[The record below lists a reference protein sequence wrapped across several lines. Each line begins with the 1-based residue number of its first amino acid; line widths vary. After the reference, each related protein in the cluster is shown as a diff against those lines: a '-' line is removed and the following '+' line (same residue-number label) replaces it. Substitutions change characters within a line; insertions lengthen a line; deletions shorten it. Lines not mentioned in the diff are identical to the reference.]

1 MLYYIFLEKKK
12 NVNKQNGVG
21 SSVEKILYIRD
32 MLEFAK
38 TRWPWSLHLNTLLPQ
53 TSDNPFQKGARLAL
67 KISLVIFYI
76 NDLHDNIGTTGFNN
90 LFLNI

>member
-1 MLYYIFLEKKK
+1 MEKKK

-53 TSDNPFQKGARLAL
+53 TSDNPVKKGARLAL

-76 NDLHDNIGTTGFNN
+76 NGLHDNIGTTWYNR
-90 LFLNI
+90 L